1 MKRQKSR
8 EKSMC
13 TIYVL
18 VINVKSKLIKFL
30 LFILCIKVNI
40 KYKIFNFKD
49 EVRKM
54 YILLFILMLIF
65 VYIKSF
71 KENFNSESIQKV
83 VPPLLMVGAVI
94 IILTILSAI
103 S

>member
-1 MKRQKSR
+1 
-8 EKSMC
+8 
-13 TIYVL
+13 
-18 VINVKSKLIKFL
+18 
-30 LFILCIKVNI
+30 
-40 KYKIFNFKD
+40 
-49 EVRKM
+49 
-54 YILLFILMLIF
+54 MLIF